1 MGANTHYQGVF
12 SKGYDSTVTTLG
24 CALVGIDPLP
34 GYRVAVSNFGYTTG
48 NSNYIAFHPVLSTGK
63 VRATDVASGGTSLVM
78 TGSTLFSGAASA
90 DASIYFV
97 TISLKTGAYQH
108 VCVYQYWASTDTAVL
123 ETALIASVAA
133 GATVWSYSRNTST
146 KNMRYAIPAGA
157 SARANVSNYGG
168 PGIFFGA
175 SAGHP
180 MIVTHQ
186 GTATS
191 SIDYVTGGYI
201 TA

>member
-1 MGANTHYQGVF
+1 MSANTHLHGVF
-12 SKGYDSTVTTLG
+12 AKAYDSTVTTLG
-24 CALVGIDPLP
+24 CAMVGIDPLP
-34 GYRVAVSNFGYTTG
+34 GYKIAVSNFGYDTG
-48 NSNYIAFHPVLSTGK
+48 NSNYIAFHPILSTGR

-78 TGSTLFSGAASA
+78 TGSTLFTGAASV
-90 DASIYFV
+90 DASLYFV
-97 TISLKTGAYQH
+97 TISLKNGAYQH

-146 KNMRYAIPAGA
+146 KNLRYNVGVVSVA
-157 SARANVSNYGG
+157 ANVSSYGG
-168 PGIFFGA
+168 PGIFFGM

-180 MIVTHQ
+180 MVISHQ